1 MTVAWPHEPAA
12 ADYHATEGRSW
23 RNRLSTDGSRAD
35 RITAPVADE
44 DQDVVRASAR
54 GTAGDLVLALYGRIP
69 LDSLELGGTRQL
81 FDQLVEWDP
90 ER

>member
-12 ADYHATEGRSW
+12 ADYHATEARSW
-23 RNRLSTDGSRAD
+23 RNRLSADGSRVTTPAG
-35 RITAPVADE
+35 DE
-44 DQDVVRASAR
+44 PQDVVRASAR
-54 GTAGDLVLALYGRIP
+54 GTANDLVVALYGRIP
-69 LDSLELGGTRQL
+69 LDSLGLAGIRQL